1 MFAKQVPQQTVPLE
15 LKESVPDMIKK
26 LADRNQAIAK
36 SIVEG
41 QDKQPEEPKNTIA
54 SQLLMKM
61 LGGG

>member
-26 LADRNQAIAK
+26 LADRNQAIAD
-36 SIVEG
+36 SIAEG
-41 QDKQPEEPKNTIA
+41 RDEQPEKPKNTLA
-54 SQLLMKM
+54 SQILMKM